1 VGVAPGA
8 SDDFESIPCSGCRR
22 RVRRVRPQWHR
33 PSRTRANGDRGCS
46 CTAWARQWGGYAQ
59 IGDISVP
66 IVLSISDLFD
76 ALKFGAM
83 AAYRVEN
90 GLWSFTGDV
99 TYMNLGWSA
108 QAQQG
113 RASSGIDV
121 EQLTMM
127 GTVGRRLSPYVKGT
141 VSLGYFD
148 LSTDLRIR
156 VLEQR
161 REASRDVSWVDPLV
175 GLNVVVPF
183 SGKWTYTLRGDVG
196 GFGVGSD
203 FTWHMITTFR
213 RQNTEKFAW
222 HFGYRVVASDYEDG
236 RGQNCQRYDLRQH
249 GPGVGIAIGF

>member
-1 VGVAPGA
+1 MISSRFPAAAAAVAFVTCAPVAHAQEDPG
-8 SDDFESIPCSGCRR
+8 EWRQ
-22 RVRRVRPQWHR
+22 RVFLYGMG
-33 PSRTRANGDRGCS
+33 AAIDGD
-46 CTAWARQWGGYAQ
+46 AQ

-66 IVLSISDLFD
+66 IDLSISDLFD

-90 GLWSFTGDV
+90 DVWSFTGDV

-108 QAQQG
+108 QTEQG
-113 RASSGIDV
+113 RASSAIDV

-127 GTVGRRLSPYVKGT
+127 GTVGRRFTPYVEGL

-148 LSTDLRIR
+148 LSTDLRVR
-156 VLEQR
+156 LLQQR
-161 REASRDVSWVDPLV
+161 REASRDASWVDPLV

-213 RQNTEKFAW
+213 RQNTETFAW
-222 HFGYRVVASDYEDG
+222 YVGYRVIAFDYENG
-236 RGQNCQRYDLRQH
+236 RGQNYQRYDLTQH
-249 GPGVGIAIGF
+249 GPGVGVAFSF

>member
-1 VGVAPGA
+1 MISSRILVTAVAVAFAAFAPAAQAQQDPG
-8 SDDFESIPCSGCRR
+8 EWRQ
-22 RVRRVRPQWHR
+22 RVFLYGMG
-33 PSRTRANGDRGCS
+33 AAIEGD
-46 CTAWARQWGGYAQ
+46 AQ
-59 IGDISVP
+59 IGNISVP
-66 IVLSISDLFD
+66 IDVSISDLFD

-90 GLWSFTGDV
+90 DVWSFTGDV
-99 TYMNLGWSA
+99 TYMNLGWSG
-108 QAQQG
+108 QTQQG

-127 GTVGRRLSPYVKGT
+127 GTVGRRISPYVEGT

-148 LSTDLRIR
+148 LSTDLRVR
-156 VLEQR
+156 VLQQR
-161 REASRDVSWVDPLV
+161 VEASRDASWVDPLV

-213 RQNTEKFAW
+213 RQNTENFAW
-222 HFGYRVVASDYEDG
+222 YVGYRVIAFDYEDG
-236 RGQNCQRYDLRQH
+236 RGQNYQRYDLREH
-249 GPGVGIAIGF
+249 GPGIGVAFSF